1 MKRTGFRRTA
11 ALALALTLSV
21 GTGLSGC
28 GERLQEAGG
37 VVRTQDG
44 ERTYRHASTTYEAV
58 EVGKKIG
65 TLTDTG
71 GGSGTVYAIEGLS
84 ADEWLVTE
92 DGYVLYADGVHLPTL
107 TEMNPEAMQVCAY
120 RQSIHVLRTVT
131 DADILTDAVR
141 AYTEG
146 TNVEYL
152 GLEAQHSYKLR
163 FTSAAYPSLYFSLL
177 YIEYGED
184 MVLDGV
190 NYGRYFLRGVFDGRF
205 VAVGDGL
212 HRLMFGSD
220 ETTDAAASATET
232 GSQPESEGN
241 GG

>member
-1 MKRTGFRRTA
+1 MKRTGLRRTA
-11 ALALALTLSV
+11 ALALALILSV
-21 GTGLSGC
+21 GTCFAGC
-28 GERLQEAGG
+28 GEKLRETGG
-37 VVRTQDG
+37 VIKTQDG
-44 ERTYRHASTTYEAV
+44 QKTYRHASTTYEAV
-58 EVGKKIG
+58 EVGKKVG

-92 DGYVLYADGVHLPTL
+92 EGYVLYADGVHLPTL
-107 TEMNPEAMQVCAY
+107 TEMKPDAVQVCAY

-131 DADILTDAVR
+131 GADILPDAVR

-146 TNVEYL
+146 ENIEYL

-163 FTSAAYPSLYFSLL
+163 FTSAAYPALYFSLL

-212 HRLMFGSD
+212 HQLMFGG
-220 ETTDAAASATET
+220 ETTETASET
-232 GSQPESEGN
+232 ASQPENSGN

>member
-1 MKRTGFRRTA
+1 M
-11 ALALALTLSV
+11 
-21 GTGLSGC
+21 
-28 GERLQEAGG
+28 
-37 VVRTQDG
+37 
-44 ERTYRHASTTYEAV
+44 
-58 EVGKKIG
+58 
-65 TLTDTG
+65 
-71 GGSGTVYAIEGLS
+71 
-84 ADEWLVTE
+84 
-92 DGYVLYADGVHLPTL
+92 PTL
-107 TEMNPEAMQVCAY
+107 TEMKPDAVQVCAY

-131 DADILTDAVR
+131 GADILSDAVR

-146 TNVEYL
+146 ENIEYL

-163 FTSAAYPSLYFSLL
+163 FTSAAYPALYFSLL

-212 HRLMFGSD
+212 HQLMFGG
-220 ETTDAAASATET
+220 ETTETASET
-232 GSQPESEGN
+232 ASQPENSGN